1 MFASKDLKKGEV
13 IGLLHDIIEMGNK
26 YKFTELGKFHNHSDN
41 PNCHNELVDGNKRF
55 LVATR
60 DISEGEELTTDY
72 RLQPDLEQP
81 IENWSINESTKYRP
95 EVDGY
100 RSYSPFK
107 DLDYIIVEGSGID
120 CDNIVFDLML
130 IGDNGKV
137 KYCKK
142 DSGSHFLEG
151 ANKVVEIPLKDNEDA
166 EYLISSK
173 DIFSEWL
180 EEKIEKIDTD
190 NTLVDTFFN

>member
-1 MFASKDLKKGEV
+1 
-13 IGLLHDIIEMGNK
+13 
-26 YKFTELGKFHNHSDN
+26 
-41 PNCHNELVDGNKRF
+41 
-55 LVATR
+55 
-60 DISEGEELTTDY
+60 
-72 RLQPDLEQP
+72 
-81 IENWSINESTKYRP
+81 
-95 EVDGY
+95 
-100 RSYSPFK
+100 
-107 DLDYIIVEGSGID
+107 
-120 CDNIVFDLML
+120 ML

-151 ANKVVEIPLKDNEDA
+151 ANKVVEIPLRDNEDA